1 MKQINF
7 RHFNTNSK
15 KSFETV
21 IFFRERSKNGSKK
34 ANIILF
40 SIFKEFLAILRQ
52 FRIIS
57 EDFRWLPKIPE
68 DERRGPTIAED
79 VRRTLQTLN
88 SISFRNGKH

>member
-21 IFFRERSKNGSKK
+21 IFFPERSKNGSKK

-57 EDFRWLPKIPE
+57 EDFRRLPTIPE

-88 SISFRNGKH
+88 SISFGNGKH

>member
-21 IFFRERSKNGSKK
+21 IFFPERSKNGSKK

-57 EDFRWLPKIPE
+57 EDFRWLPTIPE
-68 DERRGPTIAED
+68 DGRRGPTIAEG